1 MKSLKE
7 LYKIG
12 RGPSSSHTIGP
23 EKACNILKQKN
34 QNEMVIYSINNATAI
49 DFISGREHFLLSDST
64 FFNDKSSFSYNIENF
79 LVKKG
84 VFFGGKTIQF
94 CDNFDGNFVK
104 KRKSVVIFGEKV
116 LGMSDGGDFLSD
128 SLSYKIPLDFMLVY
142 GKKRQS
148 LVTLLNV
155 YSFDYLIIDG
165 TVPLYLT
172 AELIEESEKLG
183 IKYHSIREK
192 GAFLIK

>member
-1 MKSLKE
+1 MMILSVLF
-7 LYKIG
+7 LIVNFN
-12 RGPSSSHTIGP
+12 
-23 EKACNILKQKN
+23 NILRQKN
-34 QNEMVIYSINNATAI
+34 QNEMVIYSINNATAV
-49 DFISGREHFLLSDST
+49 DFIRGKEHFLLSDST
-64 FFNDKSSFSYNIENF
+64 FFNDKSSISYNIENF

-84 VFFGGKTIQF
+84 VFFNGKTIRF

-116 LGMSDGGDFLSD
+116 LGMSDGSCFLTD

-148 LVTLLNV
+148 LEMLLNV
-155 YSFDYLIIDG
+155 YDFDYLIIDG
-165 TVPLYLT
+165 TVPSYLT
-172 AELIEESEKLG
+172 AELIGESEKLG

-192 GAFLIK
+192 GAFLMK

>member
-1 MKSLKE
+1 
-7 LYKIG
+7 
-12 RGPSSSHTIGP
+12 
-23 EKACNILKQKN
+23 
-34 QNEMVIYSINNATAI
+34 MVIYSINNATAI
-49 DFISGREHFLLSDST
+49 DFICGREHFLLSDST
-64 FFNDKSSFSYNIENF
+64 FFNDKSSISYNIENF

-84 VFFGGKTIQF
+84 VFFGEKTFQF

-116 LGMSDGGDFLSD
+116 LGMSDGSDFLND
-128 SLSYKIPLDFMLVY
+128 PLSYKIPLDFMLVY

-148 LVTLLNV
+148 LELLLNM
-155 YSFDYLIIDG
+155 YNFDYLIIDG
-165 TVPLYLT
+165 SVPSYL
-172 AELIEESEKLG
+172 ASELIEESEKLG

>member
-1 MKSLKE
+1 
-7 LYKIG
+7 
-12 RGPSSSHTIGP
+12 
-23 EKACNILKQKN
+23 
-34 QNEMVIYSINNATAI
+34 MVIYSINNATAI
-49 DFISGREHFLLSDST
+49 DFICGREHFILSDST

-84 VFFGGKTIQF
+84 VFFGGKTVQF

-116 LGMSDGGDFLSD
+116 FGMSDGSDFLSD

-148 LVTLLNV
+148 LVSLLNV